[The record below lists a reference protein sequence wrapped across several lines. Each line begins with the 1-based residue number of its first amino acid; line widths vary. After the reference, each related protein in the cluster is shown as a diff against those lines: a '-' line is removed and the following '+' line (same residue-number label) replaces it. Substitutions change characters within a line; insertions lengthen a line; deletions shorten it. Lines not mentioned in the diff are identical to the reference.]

1 MASVAETGVKR
12 WIGRRRFEY
21 LGAVDHRNA
30 RQSNLAAWGCIDL
43 RSAKSQIESLA
54 ELYFCRSPLAGGV
67 RGNRRGG
74 PVETNKNAR
83 YSHYSGCDKAD
94 G

>member
-1 MASVAETGVKR
+1 MSSVAETGVKR
-12 WIGRRRFEY
+12 WIGNRRFEY
-21 LGAVDHRNA
+21 LGTIDHGNT

-43 RSAKSQIESLA
+43 GSANSQSVSLA

-67 RGNRRGG
+67 RGHGRGG
-74 PVETNKNAR
+74 PVEANENAR
-83 YSHYSGCDKAD
+83 YSHYSGGDKAD